1 MVDGH
6 MKVLMVSGNPYVM
19 FRNLGVSLLSAL
31 AKKHRHGFKLFDLS
45 VYAFEVKS
53 EHEIGENRL
62 EYRKI
67 SNPERA
73 PKVERIPIDS
83 LVPNFLKEVESYK
96 PDLIGYS
103 CSSMDYPLGR
113 DMFKKVK
120 EQLEGIPVI
129 VGGVHP
135 TVDPESVIK
144 EDWVDMINIGQSE
157 ESFVELLNS
166 MGSGSTDHS
175 IKNIWFKVGGKVIR
189 NDVRPFITDLDS
201 LPYPDWSIYGDYQF
215 YRPFEG
221 FMYRYGAVEISR
233 GCPASCK
240 FCINSKMNELYGCQ
254 RFSIKNVERAIRE
267 MAYLKETY
275 KMDFIR
281 FLDENFLLKSMD
293 YLKKFSEEYKK
304 KVNLPFIVS
313 ATGKSVT
320 EEKARLLK
328 EMGCLNVGIGLETSN
343 ERIRKEVLNKHDST
357 NQDYRSAF
365 RLLKEQGIRT
375 AAQIM
380 IGLPTETIEDVR
392 NTIKFVQE
400 CDVSV
405 VHAAFLY
412 PFRGTKIREDGLKSG
427 LLDAEKLEEYEASHL
442 LGTKIVPTMFNF
454 SKEHIKDLEHYFKY
468 LILYKEIPH
477 WLWGIIRECENNKEL
492 EATLRRLVSEK
503 RFGNGGQ

>member
-1 MVDGH
+1 MELGE

-19 FRNLGVSLLSAL
+19 FRNLGVSLLAAL
-31 AKKHRHGFKLFDLS
+31 AKKNGHDFKLFDLS
-45 VYAFEVKS
+45 PYAFKVKS

-83 LVPNFLKEVESYK
+83 LVPNLLKEVESYK

-113 DMFKKVK
+113 DLFKKIK
-120 EQLEGIPVI
+120 GQLKNIPII

-135 TVDPESVIK
+135 TVDPENVIK

-157 ESFVELLNS
+157 ESFVELLRM
-166 MGSGSTDHS
+166 MGSGKPDHS
-175 IKNIWFKVGGKVIR
+175 IKNIWFKVDGKIIR

-215 YRPFEG
+215 YRPFDG

-240 FCINSKMNELYGCQ
+240 FCINSKMNKLYGCQ
-254 RFSIKNVERAIRE
+254 RFSIKNVERAIKE
-267 MAYLKETY
+267 LEHLKKEHDI
-275 KMDFIR
+275 DFIR
-281 FLDENFLLKSMD
+281 FLDENFLLKSME

-304 KVNLPFIVS
+304 RVNIPFIIS

-320 EEKARLLK
+320 EEKAKLLK

-343 ERIRKEVLNKHDST
+343 RRIRKEILNKHDST
-357 NQDYRSAF
+357 NQDYRRAF

-380 IGLPTETIEDVR
+380 IGMPTETIEDVR
-392 NTIKFVQE
+392 NTIKFIQE

-405 VHAAFLY
+405 VHASFLY
-412 PFRGTKIREDGLKSG
+412 PFRGTQIREDYLKNG
-427 LLDAEKLEEYEASHL
+427 MLTEKKLEEYETGHL

-454 SKEHIKDLEHYFKY
+454 PEERVKELEHYFKY

-477 WLWGIIRECENNKEL
+477 WLWGIIRECEKSKEL
-492 EATLRRLVSEK
+492 EAALRKLVSEK
-503 RFGNGGQ
+503 RFGKDN